1 MIWMANA
8 TYLISVRQSCFLAYS
23 SRPLARKKA
32 MASVASIP
40 IGGDNRWNAKERLA
54 MSAAV
59 EEELV
64 LRPGL
69 AGALLTPRE
78 FDAADWDGEGEIYEL
93 INGVLVVSPP
103 PLEEERD
110 PNEELGFLLRTYRQQ
125 HPQGGALDRTLP
137 EHLIRT
143 RRNRRRADRAIWAG
157 LGRKPRRREAPTI
170 AVEFVSKDR
179 RDWLRDYRV
188 KKREY
193 KQIGIKEY
201 WIIDRFRRIMTVI
214 INEPGRAAELVV
226 REKQTYR
233 TPLLPGFELPL
244 AQLLAA
250 ADYWEEPA
258 GKRRAGSRKRR
269 PRKSD

>member
-1 MIWMANA
+1 
-8 TYLISVRQSCFLAYS
+8 
-23 SRPLARKKA
+23 
-32 MASVASIP
+32 
-40 IGGDNRWNAKERLA
+40 
-54 MSAAV
+54 MSTAV
-59 EEELV
+59 QEKLV

-78 FDAADWDGEGEIYEL
+78 FDAADWDGEGEVYEL

-103 PLEEERD
+103 PVEEERD
-110 PNEELGFLLRTYRQQ
+110 PNEQLGYLLRLYREQ
-125 HPQGGALDRTLP
+125 HPKGAALERTLP

-157 LGRKPRRREAPTI
+157 LGRKPRRKEVPTI
-170 AVEFVSKDR
+170 AAEFVSKDR
-179 RDWLRDYRV
+179 RDWLRDYKV

-193 KQIGIKEY
+193 KAVGVKEY

-214 INEPGRAAELVV
+214 INEPGRSAEVII
-226 REKQTYR
+226 REKDVYR

-250 ADYWEEPA
+250 ADYWDEPA
-258 GKRRAGSRKRR
+258 GKSRARTSKRR
-269 PRKSD
+269 PKKSG